1 MRKLWLIAGCAGLCC
16 SWIALAP
23 SSVAAAQDEQQQQ
36 QTPAASATAGDAPST
51 QPGAGGG
58 GLRRMGPGPF
68 GGGGQGGMRMFNPED
83 REAIYTFAREH
94 MKNLYQ
100 VMTDTPFPQQRGRRR
115 ALMVFANT
123 RMKALEQVKN
133 DEALTARVTRNIEA
147 EDELFKYVQDLEKA
161 STEQDRTV
169 AREKIRTK
177 IREIVDNF
185 LSERSDRI
193 EKLKAKLSDEE
204 QKLKEDQG
212 NRDQLVDKRV
222 NNFLREFTRDLGPD
236 DGPDQTNQQPPSQ
249 QSPPAAG
256 TVTASPDAPP
266 PAGKR

>member
-1 MRKLWLIAGCAGLCC
+1 
-16 SWIALAP
+16 
-23 SSVAAAQDEQQQQ
+23 
-36 QTPAASATAGDAPST
+36 
-51 QPGAGGG
+51 
-58 GLRRMGPGPF
+58 MGPGPF
-68 GGGGQGGMRMFNPED
+68 GGAGGGRWFTDDEKA
-83 REAIYTFAREH
+83 AINTFAREH
-94 MKNLYQ
+94 MNNLYQ
-100 VMTDTPFPQQRGRRR
+100 VMNQTPFPQQRGRRR

-249 QSPPAAG
+249 QQSPPAAG

-266 PAGKR
+266 SAGKR